1 MKILIA
7 EDDVVSRK
15 LILKVLSD
23 FGDCDFV
30 INGLEAIDAYLL
42 GQKVEKISESEIKQ
56 LVILVISDFKMF
68 KVLSS
73 KEKNSFSK
81 KLIVESKS

>member
-1 MKILIA
+1 MTS
-7 EDDVVSRK
+7 ENP
-15 LILKVLSD
+15 LKFISD
-23 FGDCDFV
+23 
-30 INGLEAIDAYLL
+30 LL
-42 GQKVEKISESEIKQ
+42 GQKVEKTSESEIKQ

-81 KLIVESKS
+81 KLIVESRS